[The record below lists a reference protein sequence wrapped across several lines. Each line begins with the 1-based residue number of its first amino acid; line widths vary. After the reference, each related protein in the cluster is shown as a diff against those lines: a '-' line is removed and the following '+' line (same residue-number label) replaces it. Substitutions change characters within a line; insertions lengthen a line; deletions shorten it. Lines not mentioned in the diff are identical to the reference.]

1 MHCPQWTVA
10 VLTIS
15 QPREHPNRRPRWKE
29 QETRTQKR
37 IMSEK
42 KDTDSIRISQ
52 VLAGALAAITAAV
65 LGSTM
70 GVAGTVIG
78 AGLASVV
85 STVGGA
91 LYLRSIQRTR
101 QGVRTVR
108 AKVVGRNGTTSVL
121 VADLEEKPEA
131 EAEQADA
138 EETEAEEKPAEETK
152 PPVDRR
158 LRWPVLVA
166 GSVLAFALGMV
177 VITGIEWVK
186 GEPLSGGTGTSIGD
200 VLERPAQ
207 QQQDNDRAPETSSST
222 PPPTSTEPTSTTT
235 TPPTS
240 STTPPTTTTTTGSST
255 TTTTTTTTG
264 EATTT
269 TTTPPPG

>member
-1 MHCPQWTVA
+1 M
-10 VLTIS
+10 LTIG
-15 QPREHPNRRPRWKE
+15 QPGEHPNRRPRWKAE
-29 QETRTQKR
+29 KVPTQKR

-42 KDTDSIRISQ
+42 QDKDSVRISQ

-91 LYLRSIQRTR
+91 IYLRSIQRTR

-121 VADLEEKPEA
+121 VADLEEKPEPQEEEPGA
-131 EAEQADA
+131 G
-138 EETEAEEKPAEETK
+138 EETETQ
-152 PPVDRR
+152 PPTERR

-166 GSVLAFALGMV
+166 GSVLAFALGML
-177 VITGIEWVK
+177 VITGIEWVR
-186 GEPLSGGTGTSIGD
+186 GEPLSGGNGTTVGD
-200 VLERPAQ
+200 VFRPPAQ
-207 QQQDNDRAPETSSST
+207 DQQQDEDRAPETSSST
-222 PPPTSTEPTSTTT
+222 PPPTSTDPTSTPTT
-235 TPPTS
+235 PPPTS
-240 STTPPTTTTTTGSST
+240 STTSSTTTTTTGSSTTTTTTGSST
-255 TTTTTTTTG
+255 TTTTTT
-264 EATTT
+264 
-269 TTTPPPG
+269 PPPG

>member
-1 MHCPQWTVA
+1 
-10 VLTIS
+10 
-15 QPREHPNRRPRWKE
+15 
-29 QETRTQKR
+29 
-37 IMSEK
+37 MSEK
-42 KDTDSIRISQ
+42 QDTDSVRISQ

-121 VADLEEKPEA
+121 VADLEDKPEPQ
-131 EAEQADA
+131 EEEPDEGNEQ
-138 EETEAEEKPAEETK
+138 TQ
-152 PPVDRR
+152 PPSGRR

-166 GSVLAFALGMV
+166 GSVLAFALGML
-177 VITGIEWVK
+177 VITGVEWIK
-186 GEPLSGGTGTSIGD
+186 GEPLSGGSGTTIGD
-200 VLERPAQ
+200 VLDRPAQ
-207 QQQDNDRAPETSSST
+207 QQQDEDRAPETSSST
-222 PPPTSTEPTSTTT
+222 PPPTSTGPTSTTT
-235 TPPTS
+235 RPPTTS
-240 STTPPTTTTTTGSST
+240 STPSSTTTTTGSST
-255 TTTTTTTTG
+255 TTTTTGPST
-264 EATTT
+264 TTT

>member
-1 MHCPQWTVA
+1 
-10 VLTIS
+10 
-15 QPREHPNRRPRWKE
+15 
-29 QETRTQKR
+29 
-37 IMSEK
+37 MSEK

-78 AGLASVV
+78 AGRASVV

-91 LYLRSIQRTR
+91 IYLRSIQRTR

-121 VADLEEKPEA
+121 VADLEEKPEK
-131 EAEQADA
+131 ADT
-138 EETEAEEKPAEETK
+138 EETEAEEKPEAETA
-152 PPVDRR
+152 PPADRR

-166 GSVLAFALGMV
+166 GSVLAFVLGML
-177 VITGIEWVK
+177 VITGIEWIK

-200 VLERPAQ
+200 VLDRPAQ

-240 STTPPTTTTTTGSST
+240 STTPPTTTTTTGSTT

>member
-1 MHCPQWTVA
+1 
-10 VLTIS
+10 
-15 QPREHPNRRPRWKE
+15 
-29 QETRTQKR
+29 
-37 IMSEK
+37 MSEK
-42 KDTDSIRISQ
+42 HNTDSVRLSQ

-91 LYLRSIQRTR
+91 IYLRSIQRTR

-121 VADLEEKPEA
+121 VAEP
-131 EAEQADA
+131 
-138 EETEAEEKPAEETK
+138 EETEAEEAPEEETR
-152 PPVDRR
+152 PPTDRR

-166 GSVLAFALGMV
+166 ASVLAFALGML
-177 VITGIEWVK
+177 VITGVEWIR
-186 GEPLSGGTGTSIGD
+186 GEPLSGGSGTTVGD
-200 VLERPAQ
+200 VLHPPAQ
-207 QQQDNDRAPETSSST
+207 QQPPDSGGAPETTT
-222 PPPTSTEPTSTTT
+222 PSPTSTDPTSPTS

-240 STTPPTTTTTTGSST
+240 STTPPTTTTTGSST

-264 EATTT
+264 EAPTT